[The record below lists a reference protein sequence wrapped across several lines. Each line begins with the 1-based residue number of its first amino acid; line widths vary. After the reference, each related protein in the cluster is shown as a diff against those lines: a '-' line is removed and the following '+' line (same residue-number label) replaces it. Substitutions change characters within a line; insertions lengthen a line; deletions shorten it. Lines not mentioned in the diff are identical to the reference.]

1 MRESE
6 KRRRKKRFNGLA
18 TRRQFGHGFLAFS
31 SLNESLFL
39 RTNRYTGR
47 QSLGSVYSF
56 LAALQQHNGRTK
68 RRSQVRRIWLL
79 SHRSSIS
86 SSFPSSGMVM
96 DGLRRDAA
104 AAISAFHGQRQRRTE
119 RKSRIQRR
127 HGVAWMD
134 GWTDGRTKRRNI
146 MDNGMAGMDSGNDTP
161 GRTAVFFSF
170 FSACQSATA
179 AASIIGGQD
188 RTALSMGGGIVEDG
202 VVGGVLLFRLSF
214 GRVCF
219 FFPCVCLVIR

>member
-47 QSLGSVYSF
+47 QSPGSVYSF

-104 AAISAFHGQRQRRTE
+104 AAISAF
-119 RKSRIQRR
+119 
-127 HGVAWMD
+127 AWTATATDGKEISNSATTWRGMMD

-146 MDNGMAGMDSGNDTP
+146 MDNGMAGMDSRNDTP
-161 GRTAVFFSF
+161 GGQRFFVFF
-170 FSACQSATA
+170 QRL
-179 AASIIGGQD
+179 SISDSSSIYYWGTGQD
-188 RTALSMGGGIVEDG
+188 SAQNGRRYCRGRSCWRRPSVSVEFWAR
-202 VVGGVLLFRLSF
+202 LLFLS
-214 GRVCF
+214 
-219 FFPCVCLVIR
+219 CVCLVIR